1 MLHFIVVIKPRLIPL
16 KIYPTLRYVVIFYSF
31 IFLFFCIFRST
42 GAAMNAMSCL
52 AALYVHPSVSAPI
65 TGVASK
71 MELHPIKALVRS
83 MVNPKTAW

>member
-16 KIYPTLRYVVIFYSF
+16 KIYPTLRYIVI
-31 IFLFFCIFRST
+31 LFFFIFRST

-71 MELHPIKALVRS
+71 LELHPIKALVRS